1 MHNHPSGDVEPSRE
15 DRELTKR
22 LVEASKL
29 MDMNV
34 IDHLVIGG
42 QNGDVYSFR
51 EHDPDMFTGR
61 EIDLDYIHRMMAK
74 EEPGQAYQTEYST
87 SRAEDGRG
95 RYAAGKHYDPKA
107 AAEARKNE
115 MQEITKKLEEG
126 VAGIF
131 SSEKYQK
138 FLDTMARFPQYS
150 LNNSL
155 LIMMQKPD
163 ASLVQSYTGWKK
175 MGRFVKRGEKGIRIL
190 APTPFKVDR
199 EQERTGADGKPVLD
213 KDGEPVK
220 ETVQISMVGFKPVS
234 TFDISQTEGEPV
246 PTLGVDELKGSVD
259 HYAALFAAMKEASPV
274 PVSFE
279 DIRSGAKGYFHT
291 TENRIAIR
299 EGMDEIQNVKT
310 LIHEMAHAK
319 LHNMTAQKEWEN
331 GAQTRN
337 SKEVEAES
345 VAYTVCQHYGIDTS
359 DYSFGYIAGWS
370 GGKEMPELKESLS
383 MIRAA
388 SSEMISSIDEKLQEL
403 TRERDSVL
411 LSEKIDRLAADL
423 DQYAFDRDTYG
434 YQDAADSREK
444 GIHQIRE
451 QLEKGKISGIQES
464 IRQDLVEGDGSEDE
478 LRPIAEALLA
488 RLDALEKELKENSED
503 IAADGDLHSV
513 SETMEKYLASDQTDK
528 TGDKREQA
536 NEKAMQQKE
545 RTSVLQKLSKG
556 KEKTEKS
563 SDQMLKPRGKSPER

>member
-1 MHNHPSGDVEPSRE
+1 M
-15 DRELTKR
+15 
-22 LVEASKL
+22 
-29 MDMNV
+29 
-34 IDHLVIGG
+34 
-42 QNGDVYSFR
+42 
-51 EHDPDMFTGR
+51 
-61 EIDLDYIHRMMAK
+61 
-74 EEPGQAYQTEYST
+74 
-87 SRAEDGRG
+87 
-95 RYAAGKHYDPKA
+95 
-107 AAEARKNE
+107 
-115 MQEITKKLEEG
+115 
-126 VAGIF
+126 
-131 SSEKYQK
+131 
-138 FLDTMARFPQYS
+138 
-150 LNNSL
+150 
-155 LIMMQKPD
+155 
-163 ASLVQSYTGWKK
+163 
-175 MGRFVKRGEKGIRIL
+175 
-190 APTPFKVDR
+190 
-199 EQERTGADGKPVLD
+199 
-213 KDGEPVK
+213 
-220 ETVQISMVGFKPVS
+220 
-234 TFDISQTEGEPV
+234 
-246 PTLGVDELKGSVD
+246 
-259 HYAALFAAMKEASPV
+259 
-274 PVSFE
+274 
-279 DIRSGAKGYFHT
+279 
-291 TENRIAIR
+291 
-299 EGMDEIQNVKT
+299 
-310 LIHEMAHAK
+310 
-319 LHNMTAQKEWEN
+319 
-331 GAQTRN
+331 
-337 SKEVEAES
+337 EAES